1 MFRIGS
7 STGRLVSAAIAL
19 AASVVVLTAQTAG
32 DGTRAVVGDG
42 PSAVD
47 GGLQIESVG
56 SPRLTRTITP
66 QANPQAV
73 QARYAPGEVIVKFL
87 GSAAPTSAQRAAA
100 RGLGTRDVT
109 AMPFSDA
116 VMLTLDP
123 GMDVE
128 SVAQALNA
136 RPDVEYAQPN
146 YLRQALFIPDDP
158 LFNLQW
164 NLSLIE
170 MERAWDISPAAGES
184 VTIAVIDSGLAF
196 KDTRINFK
204 ADEFSLRGVSFPA
217 LGTVT
222 VPFAA
227 ASDIVSP
234 DRIVAPFDFVWRD
247 EMPVD
252 MNGHGTHVTGTLG
265 QLTDN
270 GEGVAGVAFNV
281 RIMPLKVLADEW
293 DFIFGAVP
301 VCCGGLDADV
311 AAAIRYAVANGADV
325 INMSLGGPDPSPVID
340 DAMRFAVEQGL
351 FIAIAGGNSFP
362 EGNPTIW
369 PAAAA
374 EQIDGAMS
382 VAAVD
387 RDSRR
392 AFYSNTGSYVEIAA
406 PGGDQRAD
414 VFDGV
419 VQQTLDPD
427 FANTFELSPA
437 QFGPPQFDVL
447 SYVFFQG
454 TSMSSPHVAGL
465 AALLMSQGVTDPA
478 VIEAGIK
485 ATATDLGEPGDDP
498 EFGSGLI
505 DSGSALRG
513 FGLAR

>member
-1 MFRIGS
+1 MGLHLW
-7 STGRLVSAAIAL
+7 G
-19 AASVVVLTAQTAG
+19 
-32 DGTRAVVGDG
+32 G
-42 PSAVD
+42 P
-47 GGLQIESVG
+47 GL
-56 SPRLTRTITP
+56 
-66 QANPQAV
+66 
-73 QARYAPGEVIVKFL
+73 
-87 GSAAPTSAQRAAA
+87 
-100 RGLGTRDVT
+100 
-109 AMPFSDA
+109 
-116 VMLTLDP
+116 
-123 GMDVE
+123 
-128 SVAQALNA
+128 
-136 RPDVEYAQPN
+136 
-146 YLRQALFIPDDP
+146 LRWSRRNI
-158 LFNLQW
+158 
-164 NLSLIE
+164 
-170 MERAWDISPAAGES
+170 
-184 VTIAVIDSGLAF
+184 
-196 KDTRINFK
+196 
-204 ADEFSLRGVSFPA
+204 
-217 LGTVT
+217 
-222 VPFAA
+222 
-227 ASDIVSP
+227 
-234 DRIVAPFDFVWRD
+234 
-247 EMPVD
+247 
-252 MNGHGTHVTGTLG
+252 
-265 QLTDN
+265 
-270 GEGVAGVAFNV
+270 
-281 RIMPLKVLADEW
+281 
-293 DFIFGAVP
+293 
-301 VCCGGLDADV
+301 

-362 EGNPTIW
+362 GGNPTIW
-369 PAAAA
+369 PAATA

-382 VAAVD
+382 VTAVD
-387 RDSRR
+387 RESRR
-392 AFYSNTGSYVEIAA
+392 AFYSNTGSYIEIAA